1 MNLSACGMLA
11 LLVATPVLADPPG
24 DLTRNMPMS
33 NANAA
38 PDNDG
43 IGLLDNPQ
51 PPLGACVKTMERAFN
66 MADPASPDR
75 AYDARREMELART
88 AFQTGDEF
96 ACQQHA
102 THALND
108 RS

>member
-1 MNLSACGMLA
+1 MKLSACAMFA

-24 DLTRNMPMS
+24 DPTRNIQMS
-33 NANAA
+33 NANRAS
-38 PDNDG
+38 DNDG
-43 IGLLDNPQ
+43 IGSLDDPQ
-51 PPLGACVKTMERAFN
+51 PPLGACVKMMERAFN
-66 MADPASPDR
+66 MAEPASPDR
-75 AYDARREMELART
+75 AYDARHEMELART

-102 THALND
+102 THAFND